1 MNTEDRLAK
10 VVRELARAWL
20 LWLGI
25 VLVGVAAAIAGWVF
39 AAGHP
44 IRGSG
49 WHFPSNAVITVAVCG
64 FGIAVT
70 GLSGLVCGVLGLAQ
84 LLARR
89 KGT

>member
-1 MNTEDRLAK
+1 VTTEERLK
-10 VVRELARAWL
+10 KLERELARAWL

-39 AAGHP
+39 AAGHA

-49 WHFPSNAVITVAVCG
+49 WHFHPTAVNMVAVCG

-70 GLSGLVCGVLGLAQ
+70 GLSGLVCAALGLAR
-84 LLARR
+84 LLAGR